1 MQKLQLDEQTCSSF
15 SAKRENAHYKLK
27 KKRGNTDI
35 IDYIHIKNFNKDQ
48 FLNMY
53 DRHNIVS

>member
-27 KKRGNTDI
+27 KRGNTLSLI
-35 IDYIHIKNFNKDQ
+35 TFTYIKNFNKDQ